1 MPQVKEPLIRR
12 LIKKLL
18 KEDVTVGPE
27 NTNFSIKLIPS
38 NPQSETKQGLRLQLT
53 PKEGYL
59 DPEMK
64 NELSSAVM
72 TKFNDSLKQ
81 FDLQISVDSDTS
93 DPDVMGFYIPME
105 QLTNMIKVAL
115 GGSKGGGE
123 DNNTPPNRPP
133 APERPTPPKRPSPED
148 RPEPE
153 PINEMR
159 VRELKEISRVVI
171 KEDFY
176 EFINK
181 GQNIIRTLEENGIER
196 PKKYL
201 EYLVKHNIM

>member
-1 MPQVKEPLIRR
+1 MPQVKEPLIKR
-12 LIKKLL
+12 LIKEAL

-38 NPQSETKQGLRLQLT
+38 NPQSETKQGLRLQLR

-59 DPEMK
+59 DPEVK
-64 NELSSAVM
+64 QELSSAVM

-81 FDLQISVDSDTS
+81 FDLQISIDSDTS

-133 APERPTPPKRPSPED
+133 APKRPTP
-148 RPEPE
+148 EPPIKE
-153 PINEMR
+153 PTEPLNEAMR
-159 VRELKEISRVVI
+159 QRTLNEISSIVL

-176 EFINK
+176 GFINA
-181 GQNIIRTLEENGIER
+181 GNNMLRTLEERFEIREA
-196 PKKYL
+196 KKYL
-201 EYLVKHNIM
+201 EYLVKNNIM